1 MLQRYQIKVP
11 YLILTNPN
19 FIIMEYIPGKPVSE
33 LVFNRNNGSWIV
45 KLAEWMHQIHTIQS
59 KSNKY
64 VFLKGDC
71 NLRNFIYFKNQIYG
85 LDFEE
90 EIYGDP
96 SLDLGEICFFIL
108 DIRSKDPGRWQM
120 IKKFI
125 KTYENCSGKK
135 ISNLGKFINQSSKNA
150 KKRRKLKKVS
160 LEH

>member
-1 MLQRYQIKVP
+1 
-11 YLILTNPN
+11 
-19 FIIMEYIPGKPVSE
+19 
-33 LVFNRNNGSWIV
+33 
-45 KLAEWMHQIHTIQS
+45 MHKIHTIPS
-59 KSNKY
+59 KNKKC

-96 SLDLGEICFFIL
+96 RLDLGEICFFIT
-108 DIRSKDPGRWQM
+108 DIHSKDPARWQM

-150 KKRRKLKKVS
+150 KKRRKLKKIS
-160 LEH
+160 